1 MKKKLCALL
10 ACTVML
16 GLSAC
21 GGEEEVKN
29 AAVAKIEQDGVSMSM
44 SFDAKGD
51 KVTRITQES
60 VIDISGF
67 TEDQIAALDAAV
79 ASAEEIYAELDG
91 VEYSSE
97 QSDGQFVETIVIP
110 TEGDI
115 LKAVVEQGILPVDNE
130 ELTELSLESTV
141 DNLESSGWTIE

>member
-51 KVTRITQES
+51 TVTRITQES
-60 VIDISGF
+60 VIDISRF

>member
-51 KVTRITQES
+51 TVTRITQES

-91 VEYSSE
+91 VEYSTE

>member
-51 KVTRITQES
+51 TVTRITQES

-130 ELTELSLESTV
+130 ELTGLSLESTV

>member
-51 KVTRITQES
+51 TVTRITQES

-115 LKAVVEQGILPVDNE
+115 LQAVVEQGILPVDNE

>member
-1 MKKKLCALL
+1 MKKNLCALL

-51 KVTRITQES
+51 TVTRITQES

>member
-51 KVTRITQES
+51 TVTRITQES

-67 TEDQIAALDAAV
+67 TEEQIAALDAAV

>member
-1 MKKKLCALL
+1 
-10 ACTVML
+10 
-16 GLSAC
+16 
-21 GGEEEVKN
+21 
-29 AAVAKIEQDGVSMSM
+29 MSM

>member
-10 ACTVML
+10 AWTVML

>member
-51 KVTRITQES
+51 TVTRITQES

-130 ELTELSLESTV
+130 ELTGLSLESTV
-141 DNLESSGWTIE
+141 DNLERSGWTIE

>member
-10 ACTVML
+10 AWTVML

-51 KVTRITQES
+51 TVTRITQES

>member
-51 KVTRITQES
+51 TVTRITQES

-67 TEDQIAALDAAV
+67 TEDQIAALDATV

>member
-10 ACTVML
+10 AWTVML

-51 KVTRITQES
+51 TVTRITQES

-130 ELTELSLESTV
+130 ELTELSKKFEK
-141 DNLESSGWTIE
+141 E

>member
-51 KVTRITQES
+51 TVTRITQES